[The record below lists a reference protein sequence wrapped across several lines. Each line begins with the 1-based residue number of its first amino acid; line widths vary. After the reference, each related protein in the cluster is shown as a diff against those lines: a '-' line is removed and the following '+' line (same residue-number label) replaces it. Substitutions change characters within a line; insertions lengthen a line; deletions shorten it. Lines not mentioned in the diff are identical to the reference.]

1 MPPIDER
8 LINAI
13 KLCVNALVPKQD
25 AAIKKG
31 DIVKFVGGLLIDL
44 ETFFEQHNA
53 EKRCYILFNIMGQQ
67 KRILVD
73 ETSIK
78 KSEARSKIDL
88 CW

>member
-13 KLCVNALVPKQD
+13 KLCVNARVPKQD

-44 ETFFEQHNA
+44 EAIFEQRNA
-53 EKRCYILFNIMGQQ
+53 EKCCYILFNIMG
-67 KRILVD
+67 
-73 ETSIK
+73 
-78 KSEARSKIDL
+78 
-88 CW
+88 